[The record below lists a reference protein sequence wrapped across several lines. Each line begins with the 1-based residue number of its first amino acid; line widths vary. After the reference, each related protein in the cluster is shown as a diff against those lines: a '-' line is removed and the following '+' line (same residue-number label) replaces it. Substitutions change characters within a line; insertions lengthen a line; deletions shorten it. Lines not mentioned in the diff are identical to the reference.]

1 MLIEEKNRI
10 KLILLGDVG
19 VGKSAII
26 QRFYDNTFEEN
37 ILTTFNASFLEKEV
51 TIKGKK
57 VVLEIWDTVGQEQ
70 YRSMTQLFVK
80 NSKIIILVYNVTRMK
95 TFESLNY
102 WYDFINKEL
111 GSNIVL
117 GLAGNKTDLIFE
129 DNYEEEVSPE
139 KGKEFAEKIG
149 ASFALVSAKE
159 SGNEIK
165 VLFYELLTK
174 YFDIKDNGRYFS
186 STIKLDERSFTR
198 EVNGEN
204 ECCLGKNKKTI
215 KLNAIFLGCEGVG
228 KTSIIKAIKGKEDFI
243 NLPHTKKEYKENI
256 HYIRNNQNITVE
268 LKEINGEENIN
279 QICGKY
285 NEGYKIFF
293 LIFDIYRKDTLY
305 SLEEYIKKINIK
317 KDKIYLFGYHY
328 NSSEFKKSD
337 FNYIDEVERF
347 SKKFGCEYEYLTLDE
362 IYKIKAIIIDNIEI
376 YLSNLGY

>member
-198 EVNGEN
+198 EVNGKN

-279 QICGKY
+279 QICGNN

>member
-198 EVNGEN
+198 EVNSKN

>member
-1 MLIEEKNRI
+1 MLIEDKNRI

-102 WYDFINKEL
+102 WYDFIDKEL

-159 SGNEIK
+159 SANEIK

-198 EVNGEN
+198 EVNGKN

>member
-1 MLIEEKNRI
+1 MLIEDKNRI

-198 EVNGEN
+198 EVNGKN

-279 QICGKY
+279 QICGNN

>member
-37 ILTTFNASFLEKEV
+37 ILTTFNSSFLEKEV

-198 EVNGEN
+198 EVNGKN

-256 HYIRNNQNITVE
+256 HYIRNNQNISVE

>member
-1 MLIEEKNRI
+1 MENLERLKIILIGESK
-10 KLILLGDVG
+10 
-19 VGKSAII
+19 VGKTSIITQYCEQIFQSDYISTIGTDRFLKAI
-26 QRFYDNTFEEN
+26 ELEN
-37 ILTTFNASFLEKEV
+37 KT
-51 TIKGKK
+51 K
-57 VVLEIWDTVGQEQ
+57 VNLEIWDTVGQEQ

-198 EVNGEN
+198 EVNGKN

-228 KTSIIKAIKGKEDFI
+228 KTSIIKAIKGQEDFI

-328 NSSEFKKSD
+328 NSSEFNKSD

>member
-1 MLIEEKNRI
+1 MLIEDKNRI

-37 ILTTFNASFLEKEV
+37 ILTTFNSSFLEKEV

-174 YFDIKDNGRYFS
+174 YFDIKDNDRYFS

-198 EVNGEN
+198 EVNGKN

-215 KLNAIFLGCEGVG
+215 KLNSIFLGCEGVG

>member
-198 EVNGEN
+198 EVNGKN
-204 ECCLGKNKKTI
+204 ECCVGKNKKTI
-215 KLNAIFLGCEGVG
+215 KLNSIFLGCEGVG

>member
-198 EVNGEN
+198 EVNGKN

-279 QICGKY
+279 QICGNN

-376 YLSNLGY
+376 YLSILGY

>member
-139 KGKEFAEKIG
+139 KGREFAEKIG

-198 EVNGEN
+198 EVNGKN

>member
-198 EVNGEN
+198 EVNGKN

-215 KLNAIFLGCEGVG
+215 KLNSIFLGCEGVG

-279 QICGKY
+279 QICGNN

-305 SLEEYIKKINIK
+305 ALEEYIKKINIK

>member
-139 KGKEFAEKIG
+139 KGREFAEKIG

-198 EVNGEN
+198 EVNGKN

-279 QICGKY
+279 QICGNN

-305 SLEEYIKKINIK
+305 ALEEYIKKINIK

>member
-1 MLIEEKNRI
+1 MLIEDKNRI

-37 ILTTFNASFLEKEV
+37 ILTTFNSSFLEKEV

-198 EVNGEN
+198 EVNGKN

-328 NSSEFKKSD
+328 NSSEFNKSD

>member
-102 WYDFINKEL
+102 WYDFIDKEL

-198 EVNGEN
+198 EVNGKN

-279 QICGKY
+279 QICGNN

>member
-1 MLIEEKNRI
+1 MLIEDKNRI

-174 YFDIKDNGRYFS
+174 YFDIKDNDRYFS

-198 EVNGEN
+198 EVNGKN

-215 KLNAIFLGCEGVG
+215 KLNSIFLGCEGVG

>member
-37 ILTTFNASFLEKEV
+37 ILTTFNSSFLEKEV

-198 EVNGEN
+198 EVNGKN

>member
-198 EVNGEN
+198 EVNGKN

-279 QICGKY
+279 QICGNN

-293 LIFDIYRKDTLY
+293 LTFDIYRKDTLY

>member
-198 EVNGEN
+198 EVNGKN

>member
-1 MLIEEKNRI
+1 MLIEDKNRI

-198 EVNGEN
+198 EVNGKN

-279 QICGKY
+279 QICGNN

-293 LIFDIYRKDTLY
+293 LIFDIYRKRY
-305 SLEEYIKKINIK
+305 FI
-317 KDKIYLFGYHY
+317 F
-328 NSSEFKKSD
+328 F
-337 FNYIDEVERF
+337 RR
-347 SKKFGCEYEYLTLDE
+347 
-362 IYKIKAIIIDNIEI
+362 IYKKNK
-376 YLSNLGY
+376 Y

>member
-37 ILTTFNASFLEKEV
+37 ILTTFNSSFLEKEV

-139 KGKEFAEKIG
+139 KGREFAEKIG

-198 EVNGEN
+198 EVNGKN

-279 QICGKY
+279 QICGNN

-328 NSSEFKKSD
+328 NSSEFNKSD

>member
-37 ILTTFNASFLEKEV
+37 ILTTFNSSFLEKEV

-198 EVNGEN
+198 EVNGKN

-215 KLNAIFLGCEGVG
+215 KLNSIFLGCEGVG

-328 NSSEFKKSD
+328 NSSEFNKSD

>member
-165 VLFYELLTK
+165 VIFYELLTK

-198 EVNGEN
+198 EVNGKN

>member
-1 MLIEEKNRI
+1 M
-10 KLILLGDVG
+10 
-19 VGKSAII
+19 
-26 QRFYDNTFEEN
+26 
-37 ILTTFNASFLEKEV
+37 
-51 TIKGKK
+51 
-57 VVLEIWDTVGQEQ
+57 
-70 YRSMTQLFVK
+70 
-80 NSKIIILVYNVTRMK
+80 
-95 TFESLNY
+95 
-102 WYDFINKEL
+102 
-111 GSNIVL
+111 
-117 GLAGNKTDLIFE
+117 
-129 DNYEEEVSPE
+129 
-139 KGKEFAEKIG
+139 
-149 ASFALVSAKE
+149 VSAKE

-198 EVNGEN
+198 EVNGKN

-243 NLPHTKKEYKENI
+243 NLPHTKKEYKEI
-256 HYIRNNQNITVE
+256 WLNNFDVIMKRMIEIENEQFINNKNITVE

-328 NSSEFKKSD
+328 NSSEFNKSD

>member
-37 ILTTFNASFLEKEV
+37 ILTTFNSSFLEKEV

-198 EVNGEN
+198 EVNGKN

-328 NSSEFKKSD
+328 NSSEFNKSD

>member
-37 ILTTFNASFLEKEV
+37 ILTTFNSSFLEKEV

-111 GSNIVL
+111 GSNTVL

-198 EVNGEN
+198 EVNGKN

-328 NSSEFKKSD
+328 NSSEFNKSD

>member
-26 QRFYDNTFEEN
+26 QRFYDNTFGEN

-198 EVNGEN
+198 EVNGKN

-215 KLNAIFLGCEGVG
+215 KLNSIFLGCEGVG

-279 QICGKY
+279 QICGNN

>member
-198 EVNGEN
+198 EVNGKN

-376 YLSNLGY
+376 YLSYLGY

>member
-1 MLIEEKNRI
+1 MLIEDKNRI

-198 EVNGEN
+198 EVNGKN